1 LPSRDGLGAD
11 AIAASQVT
19 TESAPARILSDAYV
33 VVVLDIGSSMSPP
46 FHFFYSMGQLLFST
60 TSPSSTDEEL
70 G

>member
-1 LPSRDGLGAD
+1 
-11 AIAASQVT
+11 VT